1 MIILPLPT
9 DNEIDAFEEAFLQQ
23 TYRFINR
30 DLIREA
36 LQGCA
41 PFNPSG
47 NKSLALAGDA
57 ILRQVLVDYGR
68 ERQTT
73 PGRIPF
79 RNPQIICKLTAPFM
93 ADEIQ
98 NTITQVASN
107 NNLHSRGVSL
117 GLDPFIIKNPG
128 QWGVV
133 AGKNVMATTMEAII
147 GAVYYDS
154 NKDRNACER
163 VMAALGL
170 SWPK

>member
-41 PFNPSG
+41 PYNPSG

-98 NTITQVASN
+98 NTITQ
-107 NNLHSRGVSL
+107 
-117 GLDPFIIKNPG
+117 NPG